1 MSNQTI
7 RARRDDAEF
16 MKPVP
21 LKRRLG
27 YAAFGAGFLALAV
40 YMFMNPHAL
49 TPADAEGI
57 HRRAIY
63 VAILGWL
70 WGRTFACFIGLFGL
84 LMFFVAAQ
92 KTEDSRTLKE
102 IAEARAKEHTP
113 AA

>member
-1 MSNQTI
+1 MNDHASNTQ
-7 RARRDDAEF
+7 RDDAEF

-27 YAAFGAGFLALAV
+27 YAAFGAGLLALAV

-70 WGRTFACFIGLFGL
+70 WGRTFACFVGLFGL
-84 LMFFVAAQ
+84 LMFGAASQ
-92 KTEDSRTLKE
+92 KTEDSRSLKE
-102 IAEARAKEHTP
+102 IAEARSSRQTP
-113 AA
+113 AN